1 MKLIALDLDGT
12 LLDSEKVIS
21 AGNFAALSLAAEQGH
36 VIVPATGRAL
46 RAIPEQVMALPFL
59 RYTITINGAKVS
71 DARTGETLLRAE
83 LALDTCLRL
92 MDFAGRYDA
101 MYDCYWNDTG
111 WVDRAFLERVRYYNA
126 DEEVV
131 TLLRRTRAPV
141 ADLKAFV
148 RANGQ
153 PVQKVQLCFR
163 DMAERE
169 TARAEITAA
178 FPDVLVTS
186 SFRNNL
192 ELNAVDADKG
202 RALLALARHLGIPAE
217 DMPKIFDRFY
227 RVDKARSRAA
237 GGTGLGLSIVR
248 DTARLHGGSVAVSAR
263 KGGGTCFEVVFPRW
277 FARGGSGR

>member
-12 LLDSEKVIS
+12 LLNSEKVIS

-59 RYTITINGAKVS
+59 RYAITINGAKVS
-71 DARTGETLLRAE
+71 DTRTGETLLRAE

-92 MDFAGRYDA
+92 MDFTGRYDA

-111 WVDRAFLERVRYYNA
+111 WVDRAFLDRVRYYNA

-141 ADLKAFV
+141 EDLKAFV

-169 TARAEITAA
+169 TAREEITAA

-202 RALLALARHLGIPAE
+202 RALLALVQRLGIPAE
-217 DMPKIFDRFY
+217 DTVAFGDSSNDLRML
-227 RVDKARSRAA
+227 RAA
-237 GGTGLGLSIVR
+237 GTSVAMGNAAPEVR
-248 DTARLHGGSVAVSAR
+248 SVCDYVTDTNDCDGVAAFLRAHILHGV
-263 KGGGTCFEVVFPRW
+263 
-277 FARGGSGR
+277 

>member
-12 LLDSEKVIS
+12 LLNSEKVIS

-59 RYTITINGAKVS
+59 RYAITINGAKVS
-71 DARTGETLLRAE
+71 DTRTGETLLRAE
-83 LALDTCLRL
+83 LPLDTCLRL

-141 ADLKAFV
+141 AGAPH
-148 RANGQ
+148 R
-153 PVQKVQLCFR
+153 R
-163 DMAERE
+163 
-169 TARAEITAA
+169 
-178 FPDVLVTS
+178 
-186 SFRNNL
+186 
-192 ELNAVDADKG
+192 
-202 RALLALARHLGIPAE
+202 
-217 DMPKIFDRFY
+217 
-227 RVDKARSRAA
+227 
-237 GGTGLGLSIVR
+237 
-248 DTARLHGGSVAVSAR
+248 
-263 KGGGTCFEVVFPRW
+263 
-277 FARGGSGR
+277 

>member
-12 LLDSEKVIS
+12 LLNSEKVIS

-59 RYTITINGAKVS
+59 RYAITINGAKVS
-71 DARTGETLLRAE
+71 DTRTGETLLRAE

-92 MDFAGRYDA
+92 MDFAGRYDT

-131 TLLRRTRAPV
+131 ALLRRTRAPV
-141 ADLKAFV
+141 EDLKAFV

-186 SFRNNL
+186 SFRTTSSL
-192 ELNAVDADKG
+192 MPLMQTRVGPCLHSRSTWASRRRTRLPLGTAPTTCGCCVPPAQ
-202 RALLALARHLGIPAE
+202 ALPWAMLRQRCAL
-217 DMPKIFDRFY
+217 
-227 RVDKARSRAA
+227 
-237 GGTGLGLSIVR
+237 
-248 DTARLHGGSVAVSAR
+248 SV
-263 KGGGTCFEVVFPRW
+263 TT
-277 FARGGSGR
+277 

>member
-12 LLDSEKVIS
+12 LLNSEKVIS

-46 RAIPEQVMALPFL
+46 RAIPEQVMSLPFL
-59 RYTITINGAKVS
+59 RYAITINGAKVS
-71 DARTGETLLRAE
+71 DTRTGETLLRAE

-111 WVDRAFLERVRYYNA
+111 WVDCAFLERVRYYNA

-131 TLLRRTRAPV
+131 ALLRRTRAPV
-141 ADLKAFV
+141 EDLKAFV

-202 RALLALARHLGIPAE
+202 RALLALARHLDIPAE
-217 DMPKIFDRFY
+217 DTVAFGDSSNDLRML
-227 RVDKARSRAA
+227 RAA
-237 GGTGLGLSIVR
+237 GTSVAMGNAAPEVR
-248 DTARLHGGSVAVSAR
+248 AVCDYVTDTNDRDGVAAFLRTHILHGVSL
-263 KGGGTCFEVVFPRW
+263 
-277 FARGGSGR
+277 